1 MAVNSICWKMP
12 SRFRFYSTKSERK
25 VRVQP
30 YLIEF
35 NRLLESSIT
44 AIEGVSAFDCVIS
57 LLKMNFVLVTKDSSQ
72 CLHVTSFFF

>member
-1 MAVNSICWKMP
+1 MP
-12 SRFRFYSTKSERK
+12 SRFRFYSAKSERK

-57 LLKMNFVLVTKDSSQ
+57 LLKMNLVLVTKDSSQ
-72 CLHVTSFFF
+72 CLHVTYFFFLGL